1 MKQVVLFMIGVFK
14 KSNDKNI
21 ITICFIVI
29 LSELNSLVDK

>member
-1 MKQVVLFMIGVFK
+1 MKQVVLLIGVFK

-21 ITICFIVI
+21 RTICFTVI